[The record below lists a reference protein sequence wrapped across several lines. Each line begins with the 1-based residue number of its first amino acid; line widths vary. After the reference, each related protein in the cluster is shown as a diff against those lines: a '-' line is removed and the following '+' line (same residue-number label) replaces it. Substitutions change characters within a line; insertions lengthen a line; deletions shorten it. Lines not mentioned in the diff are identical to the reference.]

1 MRATGQELLA
11 RLLVEAGP
19 GSGEECLDTIRVGQ
33 PRTDSRWVRIAD
45 TSCAS
50 GVSDR
55 EPGLVDL
62 LYRGHQPQSR
72 TEEEVNLV
80 ATSTL

>member
-1 MRATGQELLA
+1 MSRHYSCRPAWSTRRRWSQLGVTETTTMT
-11 RLLVEAGP
+11 E
-19 GSGEECLDTIRVGQ
+19 T
-33 PRTDSRWVRIAD
+33 RTDSRWVRTAD

-62 LYRGHQPQSR
+62 LYRGHHPQSR
-72 TEEEVNLV
+72 TEEEVNLI